1 MAQISIT
8 VDGVGQQVEA
18 DQRPTHLFA
27 ENKEVVVCR
36 VNGALKDLWTE
47 LAEGDV
53 LGDDFNVDEE
63 LEATA
68 NAGLDL
74 QPAGLGDRPLSG
86 PDDLDGTE
94 ETQETGA

>member
-8 VDGVGQQVEA
+8 VDGVAQQVEA

-53 LGDDFNVDEE
+53 VEYGIVEQDGFLGDD
-63 LEATA
+63 T
-68 NAGLDL
+68 
-74 QPAGLGDRPLSG
+74 
-86 PDDLDGTE
+86 
-94 ETQETGA
+94 

>member
-8 VDGVGQQVEA
+8 VDSVAQQVEA

-53 LGDDFNVDEE
+53 VESVLISSPDGLAV
-63 LEATA
+63 LRHSTA
-68 NAGLDL
+68 HVMACLLYTSPSPRD
-74 QPAGLGDRPLSG
+74 
-86 PDDLDGTE
+86 
-94 ETQETGA
+94 